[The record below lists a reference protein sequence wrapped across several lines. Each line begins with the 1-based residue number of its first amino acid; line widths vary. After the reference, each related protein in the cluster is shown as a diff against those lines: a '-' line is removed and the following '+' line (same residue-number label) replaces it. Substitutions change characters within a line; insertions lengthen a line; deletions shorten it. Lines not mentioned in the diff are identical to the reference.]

1 MATKKEMQKKK
12 NIAKK
17 MIGQMESGGYEAWL
31 HEQHS
36 AYIENNLESY
46 LDMNVSDGNESPGTS
61 RESSNQSAANESP
74 GTSNEPSDQR

>member
-17 MIGQMESGGYEAWL
+17 MITQMESDGYESWL

-36 AYIENNLESY
+36 AYIDNNLESY
-46 LDMNVSDGNESPGTS
+46 LDINES
-61 RESSNQSAANESP
+61 SSADTTT
-74 GTSNEPSDQR
+74 TSNDYASSIKDKRREM

>member
-36 AYIENNLESY
+36 AYIDNNLESY
-46 LDMNVSDGNESPGTS
+46 LDMN
-61 RESSNQSAANESP
+61 ESSDTATTDSTSSTGRTTSLENE
-74 GTSNEPSDQR
+74 N

>member
-36 AYIENNLESY
+36 AYIDDNLESY
-46 LDMNVSDGNESPGTS
+46 LDRNESSDIAT
-61 RESSNQSAANESP
+61 
-74 GTSNEPSDQR
+74 TSNTERMNSLSGEK